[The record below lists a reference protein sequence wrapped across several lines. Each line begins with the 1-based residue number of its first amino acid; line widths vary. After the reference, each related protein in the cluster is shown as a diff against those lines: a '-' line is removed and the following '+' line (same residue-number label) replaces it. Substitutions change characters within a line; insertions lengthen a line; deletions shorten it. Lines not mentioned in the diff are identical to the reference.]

1 MRGIMHE
8 EYQPGYNWEDM
19 IEKEFKR
26 SIPWGDLSER
36 VEEPDTSFDREVP
49 DP

>member
-1 MRGIMHE
+1 MHE

-19 IEKEFKR
+19 IEKEVKK
-26 SIPWGDLSER
+26 SIPWGDRDDSG
-36 VEEPDTSFDREVP
+36 EEPDTTFDREQP